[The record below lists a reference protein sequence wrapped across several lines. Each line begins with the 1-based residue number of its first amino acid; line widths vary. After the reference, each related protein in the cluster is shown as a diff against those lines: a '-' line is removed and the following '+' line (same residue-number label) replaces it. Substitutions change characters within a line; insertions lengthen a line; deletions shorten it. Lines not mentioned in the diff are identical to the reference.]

1 MKEEL
6 TKTDNKNESTEFG
19 NKTKDNNKKSKPIYK
34 KAWFWSIVLISVL
47 AIILS
52 IFAVVYFGAQSRNK
66 QIITKGWFEI
76 VEKNK
81 ALSQLAEKIENQ
93 ETYDS
98 YNSELKKLSVLVDE
112 NKFASQKL
120 QYKQTDA
127 KKYDN
132 FINEYQ
138 KYISQSASYAD
149 RIKEYTE
156 SDKEKLKVLSEP
168 AKATATE
175 LKNEAKYLKEEMP
188 SSAFSIQDILFEANK
203 VILTSELSTKAK
215 LLAEQA
221 ATAKDA
227 LDKKAAE
234 NTAGNFLNAFLAGNA
249 PLMRQYMTEAYQK
262 EYDFNQLSPES
273 RATTY
278 PASFRILSN
287 QKIDSNNYRVQSNVV
302 FKYRDNSSQY
312 VVGYEMSIIYDAN
325 QSKWLINSTKEGN
338 SY

>member
-6 TKTDNKNESTEFG
+6 TKTDKKNESTESG

-66 QIITKGWFEI
+66 QILSKGWFEI
-76 VEKNK
+76 AEKNK

-98 YNSELKKLSVLVDE
+98 YNSELKKLSALVDE

-120 QYKQTDA
+120 QYKQIDA

-132 FINEYQ
+132 FIYEYQ
-138 KYISQSASYAD
+138 KYINQSASYAD
-149 RIKEYTE
+149 KIKEYTE

-168 AKATATE
+168 SKTAAAE
-175 LKNEAKYLKEEMP
+175 LKNEAKYLKDEMP

-278 PASFRILSN
+278 PASFRILNN
-287 QKIDSNNYRVQSNVV
+287 QKLEEGKYKVQANVL
-302 FKYRDNSSQY
+302 FKFRDGSSQY
-312 VVGYEMSIIYDAN
+312 IVGYEMNVIYDTN
-325 QSKWLINSTKEGN
+325 QSKWLINSTKEG
-338 SY
+338 SSF